1 MDKVV
6 YLHIGTPKTGSS
18 AIQFFCGNN
27 RKLLKEKGVAYPK
40 MPFAF
45 EGIGQYRNA
54 HFYHI
59 RFIKMIKEIM
69 LHKEKSIRKA

>member
-54 HFYHI
+54 HF
-59 RFIKMIKEIM
+59 
-69 LHKEKSIRKA
+69 